1 VRGATRRILAYAA
14 LLHLTL
20 AALLLAAG
28 RAQVAPKIVDRDGVV
43 VAMAADAVEYRSAA
57 AWLADTLRDRGPR
70 AWLAEAAPLHVRCI
84 SLCFAVLAPLFGY
97 SVVAAE
103 PFNLLCY
110 LTVLSLV
117 FAITREISGDGSA
130 VAASPWRTGTLA
142 CPPTRG
148 QARVP
153 VLHGDDRLAGAAR
166 LAAAAVAI
174 WPTFLLHSAQF
185 LKDPLFIAGALV
197 PVFIVVTWLTR
208 DYAPRHAALAGA
220 VAIIATSSLLLI
232 RSRFAVVI
240 VALVVLGLVLLVAR
254 QLAEKRLL
262 RWNLVCAL
270 AILAVAGALLSR
282 SERTLEKDK
291 LVPSPVRGPSKSA
304 AVGGIRETGVVTW
317 APHAGA
323 LDAAGAAIGRVRARY
338 NIMNAGAGSGVD
350 SGVELRT
357 ARDVAAYAPR
367 AFSIGMFAPFP
378 SMWLRPGRSVGAA
391 GRAAAGVETL
401 AMYGCELL
409 ALAAV
414 VLERRRLA
422 ALLLLLVAAF
432 GVTTLAL
439 VVSNLGTLYRFRY
452 VFWILLIVLGVAGA
466 EKVWMLRRRRAL
478 AVCIALLGLSCAHP
492 ADTKRLA
499 FTNAT
504 GWTIDAIYLSP
515 DNAPAWEENV
525 LGGDALPDGES
536 VDIRFRSRAP
546 AGRWDMRVDG
556 RGYYAEWKHLDLARI
571 AAIHLRLGKGV
582 ALAELDPVSR

>member
-1 VRGATRRILAYAA
+1 VRGATRRILLSAA
-14 LLHLTL
+14 LLHIAV

-28 RAQVAPKIVDRDGVV
+28 RAQLAPRIVDRDGVV

-57 AWLADTLRDRGPR
+57 AWLADTLRDRGAR
-70 AWLAEAAPLHVRCI
+70 AWLAEGAPLHVRLI

-110 LTVLSLV
+110 LAVLGLV
-117 FAITREISGDGSA
+117 FAIAREI
-130 VAASPWRTGTLA
+130 
-142 CPPTRG
+142 
-148 QARVP
+148 
-153 VLHGDDRLAGAAR
+153 AGERAAR
-166 LAAAAVAI
+166 AAAAAVAL
-174 WPTFLLHSAQF
+174 WPTFLLHAAQF

-208 DYAPRHAALAGA
+208 EYAPRHAALAGA
-220 VAIIATSSLLLI
+220 VAIAATASLLLI

-240 VALVVLGLVLLVAR
+240 VALAVLGLVLLVVR
-254 QLAEKRLL
+254 QLHERRLL

-270 AILAVAGALLSR
+270 AILAVAGALLWR
-282 SERTLEKDK
+282 AERTLEKVK

-304 AVGGIRETGVVTW
+304 AVGGIRETAVVAW

-323 LDAAGAAIGRVRARY
+323 LDDAGAAIGRVRARY
-338 NIMNAGAGSGVD
+338 NIMNAGAGSGID

-357 ARDVAAYAPR
+357 ARDVIAYAPR
-367 AFSIGMFAPFP
+367 AFTIGMWAPFP

-401 AMYGCELL
+401 AMYACELL

-414 VLERRRLA
+414 MLERRRLA
-422 ALLLLLVAAF
+422 ALLLLLVAAL

-478 AVCIALLGLSCAHP
+478 AVCIAVLGLSCAHP

-504 GWTIDAIYLSP
+504 GWTIDAIYLAP

-525 LGGDALPDGES
+525 LGDDALPDGES
-536 VDIRFRSRAP
+536 VDIRFRGRAP

-556 RGYYAEWKHLDLARI
+556 RGYYAEWKHLDLAQI

-582 ALAELDPVSR
+582 ALAELDPVAR